1 MPLDKPAPVSEE
13 ARAAGA
19 EEEQEKAKKK
29 GLPPIVM
36 YGAIG
41 LVMAVAGYFG
51 GTKFLGSAG
60 NQGEPQVTEAEGNA
74 GDEGEG
80 KDGAGVA
87 TEMIEFEDVIVNPA
101 GTGGTRFL
109 AVSIG
114 FEISG
119 SETAGLFENRK
130 PVVRDALI
138 SILGSKTIEQLSDA
152 KEKEITRFQIKK
164 RVEHLLKTKNLEAV
178 YFTNFVLQ

>member
-1 MPLDKPAPVSEE
+1 MPLDAPAPDSDEVDAAE
-13 ARAAGA
+13 AG
-19 EEEQEKAKKK
+19 EKSKKKKKK
-29 GLPPIVM
+29 GLPPLVL
-36 YGAIG
+36 YGVIG
-41 LVMAVAGYFG
+41 LVIVAAGYFG
-51 GTKFLGSAG
+51 ATKFLGSAG
-60 NQGEPQVTEAEGNA
+60 KADKAETA
-74 GDEGEG
+74 GGEG
-80 KDGAGVA
+80 SGKEAVEAA

-119 SETAGLFENRK
+119 PKTAALFEK
-130 PVVRDALI
+130 KTPMVRDALI

-152 KEKEITRFQIKK
+152 KEKEITRYQIKK
-164 RVEHLLKTKNLEAV
+164 RVEYLLKTKNLKAV

>member
-1 MPLDKPAPVSEE
+1 MPLDAPAPNPDEVD
-13 ARAAGA
+13 AAEA
-19 EEEQEKAKKK
+19 EEQSKKKKK
-29 GLPPIVM
+29 GLPPIVL

-51 GTKFLGSAG
+51 ATKFFGSAG
-60 NQGEPQVTEAEGNA
+60 NTDEVEMAESDGND
-74 GDEGEG
+74 DERG
-80 KDGAGVA
+80 KGKSVP
-87 TEMIEFEDVIVNPA
+87 TEMVEFEDVIVNPA

-119 SETAGLFENRK
+119 SKTAELFERK
-130 PVVRDALI
+130 TPMIRDALI

-152 KEKEITRFQIKK
+152 KEKEITRYQIKK
-164 RVEHLLKTKNLEAV
+164 RVEYLLKTKNLEAV